1 MHQKHTNHIYPAQ
14 RGAAIVETCLVCI
27 PLWLVCT
34 LVLELTYSQSVRQI
48 AQLALY
54 EAARTGSVTGA
65 HPAKIKQT
73 FSQAILPLFVP
84 AGPHDSPATRRD
96 TSVQKVFDATGL
108 SLWHLETLNP
118 DSAVY
123 TDFADPDLSRAL
135 NRPALRNDYLA
146 QQHAVHIKKG
156 WRDGRGPVSGQT
168 VFNANTLRLQ
178 LSLLYRPRAPGIAFI
193 LKKLG
198 AHRSDRTG
206 LAWQKGY
213 LEAKLVTEV
222 MMQSHAQQ
230 WHAFQKNDSE
240 ASKQAGPQAASQ
252 KASSAL
258 SRQIQQYP
266 SGMHPSAHSY
276 ASRLAHTGQT
286 SAPEISQET
295 TQKNTQETI
304 PKTAGKDAADSHASI
319 GDNELCNGLLCC
331 Q

>member
-1 MHQKHTNHIYPAQ
+1 MRQKQPNLTYPAQ

-54 EAARTGSVTGA
+54 EAARRGSVTGA
-65 HPAKIKQT
+65 HPKKIEQA

-84 AGPHDSPATRRD
+84 AGPQDSPATRRD
-96 TSVQKVFDATGL
+96 TSVQKLFDATGL
-108 SLWHLETLNP
+108 SLWHIETLNP
-118 DSAVY
+118 DTAVY

-146 QQHAVHIKKG
+146 EQHAVHIKKG

-168 VFNANTLRLQ
+168 VFDANTLRLQ

-193 LKKLG
+193 LKRLG

-206 LAWQKGY
+206 LAWQNGY
-213 LEAKLVTEV
+213 LEAKLDTEV

-230 WHAFQKNDSE
+230 WHGSHKNDNEVRSAHPQ
-240 ASKQAGPQAASQ
+240 ASKLTRAELGRAQA
-252 KASSAL
+252 
-258 SRQIQQYP
+258 I
-266 SGMHPSAHSY
+266 
-276 ASRLAHTGQT
+276 T
-286 SAPEISQET
+286 QET
-295 TQKNTQETI
+295 TQKTTQETTQ
-304 PKTAGKDAADSHASI
+304 KTAGARAGDSHARI